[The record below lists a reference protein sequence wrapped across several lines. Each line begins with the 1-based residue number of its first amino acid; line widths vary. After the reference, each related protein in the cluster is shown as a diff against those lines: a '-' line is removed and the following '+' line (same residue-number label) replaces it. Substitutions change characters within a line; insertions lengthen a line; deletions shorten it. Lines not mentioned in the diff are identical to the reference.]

1 MKQRRT
7 RFSLI
12 VVGSVAGLVVGLGSA
27 WAQIAVTDPATTAR
41 NAVVAVLKDQILGVV
56 GTQQER
62 LRSMARR
69 LSAATNL
76 DKYAAPSPEW
86 AAYDDELMYAE
97 PYRQALRGGDP
108 TGDGYAQIARTRQVP
123 TDSLAGLNPAAREIV
138 ERALATLDAA
148 DSTII
153 AGTHQAGVLRL
164 NAQRE
169 QAAVDA
175 LESDVINPSEDHS
188 TTAVLDKI
196 SGATLIEARQKE
208 ARLQL
213 LTGIVEQL
221 LVDGK
226 RVRDAET
233 GLLNMQLNRL
243 RHSDVGEDDGTMLTG
258 AADDLRTW
266 RQP

>member
-1 MKQRRT
+1 MKHRPT

-12 VVGSVAGLVVGLGSA
+12 VVGSVATLVVGLGSA
-27 WAQIAVTDPATTAR
+27 WAQIAVTDPATTGR
-41 NAVVAVLKDQILGVV
+41 NAVVAVLKDQILSVV

-76 DKYAAPSPEW
+76 DKYATPSPQW
-86 AAYDDELMYAE
+86 AAYDDQLTYAD

-108 TGDGYAQIARTRQVP
+108 TGSGYAQIARTRQELSSGL
-123 TDSLAGLNPAAREIV
+123 TGLNPIAREVV

-153 AGTHQAGVLRL
+153 SGTHQAGVLRL
-164 NAQRE
+164 NARRE
-169 QAAVDA
+169 QVAVDA
-175 LESDVINPSEDHS
+175 LESDVINSSEDQS

-196 SGATLIEARQKE
+196 SGATLIEARQKA

-226 RVRDAET
+226 RARDAET
-233 GLLNMQLNRL
+233 GLLNMQVNRL
-243 RHSDVGEDDGTMLTG
+243 RLSHVGEDGGAMLTG
-258 AADDLRTW
+258 AAADLRAW

>member
-12 VVGSVAGLVVGLGSA
+12 VVGSVAILVVGLGSA

-56 GTQQER
+56 GTEQER

-76 DKYAAPSPEW
+76 DKYATPSPEW
-86 AAYDDELMYAE
+86 AAYDDELMYAD
-97 PYRQALRGGDP
+97 PYRRAFRDGDP

-123 TDSLAGLNPAAREIV
+123 TDSLARLNPAAREVV
-138 ERALATLDAA
+138 ERALATLDGA
-148 DSTII
+148 DSTIVS
-153 AGTHQAGVLRL
+153 GTNQAGVLRV
-164 NAQRE
+164 NARRE
-169 QAAVDA
+169 QVAVDA
-175 LESDVINPSEDHS
+175 LEADVINPSEEQS
-188 TTAVLDKI
+188 ATAVLDKI

-226 RVRDAET
+226 RARDAET

-243 RHSDVGEDDGTMLTG
+243 RLNDVGEDGAMLTG